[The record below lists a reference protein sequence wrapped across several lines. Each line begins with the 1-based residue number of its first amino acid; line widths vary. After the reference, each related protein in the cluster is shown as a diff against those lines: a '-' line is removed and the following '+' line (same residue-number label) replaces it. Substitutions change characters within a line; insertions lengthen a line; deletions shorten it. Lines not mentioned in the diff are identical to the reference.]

1 MRGRWVDLLWLVA
14 FGAASSAWCISSAA
28 EIGATFDEPLYV
40 RAGLVNWRT
49 GSNKLLMR
57 AGTMPLPI
65 DVQTL
70 PAYLWERYRG
80 QEFDP
85 VQDLH
90 TLLPVCRAANLLFWW
105 LLLAYAMRLGRAFGG
120 AWGGRLSVA
129 LVACD
134 PNLLGHAAL
143 ATTDV
148 ALVAMM
154 AVLVYHFHYCYVPTA
169 GWKRRVLAPGVLYG
183 LAMAAKA
190 SALAFGPQVM
200 LVLGLWNLASA
211 GALTPP
217 AGSSP
222 RATLAHLWRATYQ
235 FRKDLGAIGCVGMV
249 TLFAYC
255 GSDWGAE
262 PTFIKWA
269 NKLPEGELRRA
280 MAPLS
285 RDLRIFTNAGEGLLQ
300 QVKHNLRGHG
310 TYLLGEWHARATPA
324 YFPLALSMKLP
335 LPTVALLL
343 AALVVHPR
351 RLLVPPAGAALILL
365 AFTPNCRVQIGIRF
379 VFPLMVLTYV
389 TASAAIARAWAERAG
404 GESVRA
410 VPRWLVAGLLAA
422 LAGTAAWAWPHGLSY
437 FNQAW
442 GGREGGRELLHDS
455 NYDWGQGVPELREWN
470 AAHNAGAPL
479 CLWYYGSDV
488 DAFRPP
494 FAPVNLSWI
503 PLRGEGDVR
512 ELCPTRYLAVSASL
526 FSNNPAPT
534 PPHAARLAWLKR
546 QAPSARTTHFVIF
559 RLRD

>member
-1 MRGRWVDLLWLVA
+1 MRGRWVDLLWLLA
-14 FGAASSAWCISSAA
+14 FGAASSAWCVTAA
-28 EIGATFDEPLYV
+28 AKIGATFDEPLYV
-40 RAGLVNWRT
+40 KAGLVNWRT

-57 AGTMPLPI
+57 AGTMPLPV

-70 PAYLWERYRG
+70 PVYLWEQYRG

-85 VQDLH
+85 VLELH
-90 TLLPVCRAANLLFWW
+90 TLLPVCRAANLAFWW
-105 LLLAYAMRLGRAFGG
+105 LLLVYAMRLGRAFGG
-120 AWGGRLSVA
+120 AWGGRLAVA

-143 ATTDV
+143 ATTDI
-148 ALVAMM
+148 ALVALM
-154 AVLVYHFHYCYVPTA
+154 AVLVYHFHYCYAPGA
-169 GWKRRVLAPGVLYG
+169 GWTRRVLVPGVLYG

-200 LVLGLWNLASA
+200 LVLGLWNLAKA

-222 RATLAHLWRATYQ
+222 RARLVYFWHATHQ
-235 FRKDLGAIGCVGMV
+235 FRKDLVAIGCIGVV

-255 GSDWGAE
+255 GCDWGTE

-269 NKLPEGELRRA
+269 DKLPDGDLKRV
-280 MAPLS
+280 MVPLS
-285 RDLRIFTNAGEGLLQ
+285 RELKVFTNAGEGLLQ

-310 TYLLGEWHARATPA
+310 TYLLGRWHARATPA

-335 LPTVALLL
+335 LPAVALLL
-343 AALVVHPR
+343 AALAVHPR
-351 RLLVPPAGAALILL
+351 RLLIPTAGAVLILL

-379 VFPLMVLTYV
+379 VFPLMVFTYV
-389 TASAAIARAWAERAG
+389 TAAAAIGRAWAEQAG
-404 GESVRA
+404 GANTRV
-410 VPRWLVAGLLAA
+410 VPRGLVAALVAA
-422 LAGTAAWAWPHGLSY
+422 LVGTAAWAWPHGLSY

-442 GGREGGRELLHDS
+442 GGREAGRDLLHDS
-455 NYDWGQGVPELREWN
+455 NYDWGQGLPELKEWN
-470 AAHNAGAPL
+470 AAHNAGGPL

-494 FAPVNLSWI
+494 FACANLSWI
-503 PLRGEGDVR
+503 PVQGEGDVQQ
-512 ELCPTRYLAVSASL
+512 LCPAKYLAVSAGL

-534 PPHAARLAWLKR
+534 PPHAARLAWLKG
-546 QAPSARTTHFVIF
+546 QTPVARTTHFVIF
-559 RLRD
+559 QLRD